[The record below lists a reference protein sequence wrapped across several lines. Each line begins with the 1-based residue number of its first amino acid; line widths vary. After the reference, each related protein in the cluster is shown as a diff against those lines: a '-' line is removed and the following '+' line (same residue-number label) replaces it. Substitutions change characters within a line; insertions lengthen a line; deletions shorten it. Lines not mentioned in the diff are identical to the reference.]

1 MDVFVQQLVNGLT
14 LGFVYALVA
23 LGVTMIFGTLEIV
36 AFAQGGVYMV
46 GAYAGYWTA
55 GHTQQYGWPL
65 ALVLALIAGA
75 LTGATLNVL
84 IDRLAYWPI
93 RRASKLSAL
102 ITGIGAY
109 IFIENGM
116 GAVVGRRVMPYP
128 QILPATSFSVG
139 PVHVTLAQL
148 VVVAFCLLA
157 MLALWFM
164 VRRTSIGLLIRAVA
178 ERAETAGLM
187 SIDAEKIIM
196 LTFASAGA
204 FSGVAGVLVGGFVG
218 IVSPTMGFLV
228 GIKAFAAA
236 IIAGIGNVPGALLGG
251 VVVGLTETMSA
262 GYLPSGWSDAVVFV
276 MLVIVLVLRPSGLLG
291 AMIPNRA

>member
-1 MDVFVQQLVNGLT
+1 MDVLIQQLVNGLT

-55 GHTQQYGWPL
+55 GHTQQFGWPVALPL
-65 ALVLALIAGA
+65 ALFAGA
-75 LTGATLNVL
+75 VSGGALNVV

-93 RRASKLSAL
+93 RQANKLSAL

-116 GAVVGRRVMPYP
+116 GAVMGRRVMPYP
-128 QILPATSFSVG
+128 SVLPSTTFTLG

-148 VVVAFCLLA
+148 IVVGLCVVAMA
-157 MLALWFM
+157 SLWFL
-164 VRRTSIGLLIRAVA
+164 VRRTAIGLLIRAVA
-178 ERAETAGLM
+178 ERSETAGLM
-187 SIDAEKIIM
+187 AIDAEKVIM

-251 VVVGLTETMSA
+251 LVVGMTETLSA

-276 MLVIVLVLRPSGLLG
+276 MLVIVLVVRPSGLLG
-291 AMIPNRA
+291 AVIPNRA